1 MAYTAMSG
9 LLSTASA
16 ATAVA
21 TDPSLPVVVDLVLK
35 LQKIEKDKAA
45 SAAPGAPS
53 TVSFSTSN
61 FFAVPSRGVGLR
73 NVVGPLKMFVA
84 IQERPWILPVTVV
97 GILGVTF
104 MGGYLVGKRRK
115 R

>member
-1 MAYTAMSG
+1 MAYTAMGS

-35 LQKIEKDKAA
+35 LQSIEKGKSKASGTA
-45 SAAPGAPS
+45 S
-53 TVSFSTSN
+53 
-61 FFAVPSRGVGLR
+61 VPSRGVGLR

-84 IQERPWILPVTVV
+84 IQERPWILPATVV

-104 MGGYLVGKRRK
+104 MGGYLVGKRKK

>member
-1 MAYTAMSG
+1 MPYTATGG

-35 LQKIEKDKAA
+35 LQSIEKKKAA
-45 SAAPGAPS
+45 SAGPSAPS
-53 TVSFSTSN
+53 
-61 FFAVPSRGVGLR
+61 VPSRGVGLR

-84 IQERPWILPVTVV
+84 IQERPWILPATVV

>member
-1 MAYTAMSG
+1 MAYTATGG
-9 LLSTASA
+9 LMSTASA

-35 LQKIEKDKAA
+35 LQSIEKSKAA
-45 SAAPGAPS
+45 ASGPS
-53 TVSFSTSN
+53 GPSI
-61 FFAVPSRGVGLR
+61 PSRGVGLR

-84 IQERPWILPVTVV
+84 IQERPWILPATVV

-104 MGGYLVGKRRK
+104 MGGYLVGKKRR